1 LKPTQATETEAFT
14 YLYKGMW
21 ESRIQPD
28 MTLKHPNFCIQT
40 VREKNVNKLTIA
52 VLVFASCLLAS
63 SAHGQQFDAAFG
75 VSTITSSSGT
85 ITNGLYFPSDTG
97 GTYPGFSADL
107 LLRHRIGFEGDIS
120 WRASQNLYGGIGS
133 QPYRPIFYSFNA
145 IWAPKLTK
153 NLTAELLAGIG
164 GEDVRFYGVVNCSNF
179 FGCTNYASSNHF
191 MGDFGGGI
199 RAYIWHDVFVRPEVR
214 LYLINNNLEFSSNT
228 VVRYGGS
235 LGYSFGGR

>member
-1 LKPTQATETEAFT
+1 MK
-14 YLYKGMW
+14 
-21 ESRIQPD
+21 
-28 MTLKHPNFCIQT
+28 
-40 VREKNVNKLTIA
+40 KLTIVVVA
-52 VLVFASCLLAS
+52 FFSCFLAASAY
-63 SAHGQQFDAAFG
+63 GQQFDAAFG
-75 VSTITSSSGT
+75 VGTITSSSAT

-107 LLRHRIGFEGDIS
+107 LLRHRIGFEGDLS
-120 WRASQNLYGGIGS
+120 WRASQNLYGGVGS

-145 IWAPKLTK
+145 IWAPRLSK
-153 NLTAELLAGIG
+153 NFTAELLAGIG
-164 GEDVRFYGVVNCSNF
+164 GEDVRFYGSTNCNNF
-179 FGCTNYASSNHF
+179 FGCTAYTSSNHF

-199 RAYIWHDVFVRPEVR
+199 RAYIWHNVFVRPEVR